1 MPSLQLE
8 GLSSILRICV
18 KQDRTFH
25 FSGSCYNVIRVPPEK
40 VDLGDTIHG
49 AQVICSIASAERMK
63 PSYYHSFGEPRDE
76 ANCNEACLNVTV
88 AEGLALTSII
98 NTVYQNIVITIPNLH
113 FNAS

>member
-1 MPSLQLE
+1 ME

-76 ANCNEACLNVTV
+76 ANCGGAGLNVTI
-88 AEGLALTSII
+88 AEGLALTSTV
-98 NTVYQNIVITIPNLH
+98 NKVYQSVVIMTPKLH